1 MNARLNL
8 SGSPLAAKSMKYMA
22 SASKVVIEGSTLPK
36 STENM
41 GTRMADA
48 AGGVTDEAWANA
60 ARHYDEEQLASPASP
75 DSQEGRRMMNT
86 TPRRE
91 HHDDLPSIRAAYIA
105 LGWVVVFIGFHLYWY
120 RGGSFASPGKLPPAP
135 HSLIGWT
142 FEVLVMGAFVL
153 GFLVP
158 LAISRGWADGRLA
171 RPVAILVWL
180 GGVILDLRGVSG
192 IVDDLTRAAGV
203 RTGITGLSTMQT
215 TGIAHM
221 MWSGWAID
229 SYFLIGGLIFTWLAI
244 RQRHHRQ
251 SRSSLPASMPWEPP
265 RRISRSGPT

>member
-1 MNARLNL
+1 
-8 SGSPLAAKSMKYMA
+8 
-22 SASKVVIEGSTLPK
+22 
-36 STENM
+36 
-41 GTRMADA
+41 
-48 AGGVTDEAWANA
+48 
-60 ARHYDEEQLASPASP
+60 
-75 DSQEGRRMMNT
+75 
-86 TPRRE
+86 
-91 HHDDLPSIRAAYIA
+91 
-105 LGWVVVFIGFHLYWY
+105 VVFIGFHLYWY

-142 FEVLVMGAFVL
+142 LEVVVMGAFVL
-153 GFLVP
+153 GFLAP

-244 RQRHHRQ
+244 RQHRQ
-251 SRSSLPASMPWEPP
+251 SRSSLPASMPWGPP
-265 RRISRSGPT
+265 RRPSRSGPT